1 MLHVMVFLLQEP
13 LSDMERG
20 ETVSRAALS
29 IMLLLID
36 LSGHTHCQLLV
47 ALGVAIYC
55 SLPLSLYGYGL
66 Q

>member
-1 MLHVMVFLLQEP
+1 
-13 LSDMERG
+13 MERG